1 MWMQRSAAGP
11 CQLVM
16 KNTLSFAFALL
27 LLGGCTK
34 EAGEPEVFRS
44 FAGTW
49 EAEQFIG
56 FPGNINLPPGN
67 GRLLVL
73 EANGMMESR
82 RNDTVLYRGR
92 YFLQHKPDCHPRE
105 SSLYFTTNDSSFLW
119 ESYIQTTGD
128 KLTLSTSNCLA
139 DGGTTVYRRIK

>member
-1 MWMQRSAAGP
+1 
-11 CQLVM
+11 M
-16 KNTLSFAFALL
+16 KNTLLMALGLL
-27 LLGGCTK
+27 LLGACTK
-34 EAGEPEVFRS
+34 EAGDLQAFRP

-56 FPGNINLPPGN
+56 FPGNVTLPPGN
-67 GRLLVL
+67 GRILVL
-73 EANGMMESR
+73 ETNGMMESR

-92 YFLQHKPDCHPRE
+92 YFLQYKQDCHPRE

-119 ESYIQTTGD
+119 ESYIQTNGD

-139 DGGTTVYRRIK
+139 DGGSTIYRRIK